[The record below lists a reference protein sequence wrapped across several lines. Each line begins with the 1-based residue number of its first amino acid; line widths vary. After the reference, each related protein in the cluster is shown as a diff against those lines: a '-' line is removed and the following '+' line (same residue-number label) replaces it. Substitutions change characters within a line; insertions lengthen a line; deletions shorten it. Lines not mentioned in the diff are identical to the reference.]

1 MANSKH
7 TLLYIAALALF
18 CGLLTACDQ
27 KAVYYHYEQTPLTGW
42 DKNDTLSFVIG
53 PLSVSGHYMEEVGLR
68 ISGEYPFTGLNLIVE
83 QRNKSKQ
90 LLRVDTLVCNL
101 INEQGNAKGRGVS
114 QFQYLFPLSTMD
126 LQEGDELF
134 VTIRH
139 DMKRDILP
147 GISDVGLRLVRSAH

>member
-18 CGLLTACDQ
+18 CVLLTACDQ

-53 PLSVSGHYMEEVGLR
+53 PLSASGRYMEEVGLR

-114 QFQYLFPLSTMD
+114 QFQYLFPLFTMD

-134 VTIRH
+134 VTVRH

-147 GISDVGLRLVRSAH
+147 GISDVGLRLVRSAR

>member
-1 MANSKH
+1 MSKSKY
-7 TLLYIAALALF
+7 TLLYIVAIALF
-18 CGLLTACDQ
+18 CVVLTACNQ
-27 KAVYYHYEQTPLTGW
+27 KTVYYHYEHTSLTGW
-42 DKNDTLSFVIG
+42 DKNDTLSFAIG
-53 PLSVSGHYMEEVGLR
+53 PVSVSGRYLEEIGLR

-147 GISDVGLRLVRSAH
+147 GISDVGLRLVRSAR

>member
-7 TLLYIAALALF
+7 TLLYLSALTLF
-18 CGLLTACDQ
+18 CVLVTACNQ
-27 KAVYYHYEQTPLTGW
+27 KTVYYHYEQTPMTGW

-53 PLSVSGHYMEEVGLR
+53 PISSSGRYQEELGLR

-90 LLRVDTLVCNL
+90 LLRVDTLACNL
-101 INEQGNAKGRGVS
+101 INEQGNVKGRGVS
-114 QFQYLFPLSTMD
+114 QFQYLFPLTIMD
-126 LQEGDELF
+126 LQENDQLF
-134 VTIRH
+134 VKVRH

-147 GISDVGLRLVRSAH
+147 GISDVGLRLVRNR